1 MLISKHHNNS
11 FSNNLQGLNIWFD
24 KLDVTALIMIHN
36 IHTNLV
42 DIMLYLAQ
50 YQITKSNL
58 YNIRV
63 NCLRNI

>member
-1 MLISKHHNNS
+1 
-11 FSNNLQGLNIWFD
+11 
-24 KLDVTALIMIHN
+24 MIHN